1 MNRNALPI
9 AGAVIAAGVAGYLFG
24 AAHTSA
30 ADTPAPAVPVHVS
43 VVLEE
48 SGEVRSVELT
58 DDNGHDVEVGSIAE
72 EWPHLERD
80 YADELDDSD
89 QSTETDG

>member
-30 ADTPAPAVPVHVS
+30 APTPPVS
-43 VVLEE
+43 VSIAYEE
-48 SGEVRSVELT
+48 AGEARTVDLIDSE
-58 DDNGHDVEVGSIAE
+58 GHPVEVGSIAE

-80 YADELDDSD
+80 YADELDDGD
-89 QSTETDG
+89 QSTESDG

>member
-30 ADTPAPAVPVHVS
+30 APTPPVS
-43 VVLEE
+43 VSIAYEE
-48 SGEVRSVELT
+48 SGEARTVDLIDSE
-58 DDNGHDVEVGSIAE
+58 GHPVEVGSIAE

-80 YADELDDSD
+80 YADELDDGD
-89 QSTETDG
+89 QSTDTDG

>member
-1 MNRNALPI
+1 MNRNAYPI

-30 ADTPAPAVPVHVS
+30 APTPPVS
-43 VVLEE
+43 VSIVYEE
-48 SGEVRSVELT
+48 SGEARAVELT
-58 DDNGHDVEVGSIAE
+58 DDNGEDVAVGSIAE

-80 YADELDDSD
+80 YADELDDGD
-89 QSTETDG
+89 QSTESDG

>member
-24 AAHTSA
+24 AANTSA
-30 ADTPAPAVPVHVS
+30 APPPPVGVS
-43 VVLEE
+43 IAYEE
-48 SGEVRSVELT
+48 SGEARTVDLIDSE
-58 DDNGHDVEVGSIAE
+58 GHPVEVGSIAE

-80 YADELDDSD
+80 YADELDDGD
-89 QSTETDG
+89 QSTESDG